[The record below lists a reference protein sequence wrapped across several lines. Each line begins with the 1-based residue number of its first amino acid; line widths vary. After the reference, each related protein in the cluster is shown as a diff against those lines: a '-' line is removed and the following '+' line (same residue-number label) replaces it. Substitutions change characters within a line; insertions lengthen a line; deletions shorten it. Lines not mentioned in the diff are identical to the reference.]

1 MHISSVTQKCDL
13 IEKTMTLL
21 WIINGHGKITMSEE
35 YLKQNPQLETM
46 VNGAPMICDPVRVG
60 ARKMDTGF
68 KEVLQKIHSRAPG
81 STLNQ
86 GSSQI

>member
-1 MHISSVTQKCDL
+1 MPTYAFRNKETGEVTEKFMSISAR
-13 IEKTMTLL
+13 
-21 WIINGHGKITMSEE
+21 EE
-35 YLKQNPQLETM
+35 YLNQNPQLESM